1 MQAVKFAL
9 LGLLAKESRH
19 GYELKTAF
27 EELLGGSINVGQVY
41 TTLQRLER
49 DDFVRSELIPQDLV
63 PDRKVYDITP
73 AGRAELDAWLN
84 EPTAG
89 PIRLRDELFV
99 KVLIA
104 DLVDS
109 TDVHLLITRQRQRHL
124 QTMSELNALLA
135 TEELNR
141 PARLI
146 VEGAVLHAEA
156 DLRWLSLV
164 EDALMKVENG

>member
-19 GYELKTAF
+19 GYELKAAF
-27 EELLGGSINVGQVY
+27 EDLLGGSINVGQIY
-41 TTLQRLER
+41 TTLGRLER
-49 DDFVRSELIPQDLV
+49 DGLVRSEVVPQDLV
-63 PDRKVYDITP
+63 PDRKVYELT
-73 AGRAELDAWLN
+73 ATGRGELLGWLDA
-84 EPTAG
+84 PTAG

-109 TDVHLLITRQRQRHL
+109 ADALLVITRQRHRHL
-124 QTMSELNALLA
+124 QTMSELNALL
-135 TEELNR
+135 TSEELNR
-141 PARLI
+141 ASKLI

-156 DLRWLSLV
+156 DLRWLDLV
-164 EDALMKVENG
+164 EDALMRGR